1 MRPLLPPE
9 LLWLRSDELFS
20 ELKKWPRVQLKT
32 ERLADKSGEY
42 LIWATRRCRT
52 LAVQA
57 QNKAPLD
64 NLRRFLESFT
74 GPVIFPVESEGRRE
88 AREAKCWRGLKL
100 RQNMCC
106 VWRKPPATA
115 AI

>member
-1 MRPLLPPE
+1 MAARAAGKP
-9 LLWLRSDELFS
+9 
-20 ELKKWPRVQLKT
+20 
-32 ERLADKSGEY
+32 ERLADKAANTNLGY
-42 LIWATRRCRT
+42 QTLPD

-74 GPVIFPVESEGRRE
+74 GPVIFSVESEGRHE
-88 AREAKCWRGLKL
+88 AFSDERWRGLKL